1 MTWSPGFRLVTPAPT
16 SSTTPAPSWPRI
28 EGNRPSGSA
37 PDRVKA
43 SVWQMPVARISTST
57 SPALGPSRSSSTI
70 SSGFLASKATA
81 ARVFMSRPP
90 GGFRAPCHR
99 HRPSPM
105 LNSKGRAVTENNWLE
120 GRHALITG
128 GGTGIGAAAAA
139 HLHAAGAKI
148 TVTGR
153 RREPLDAIASM
164 VSGTAVQAD
173 VTDRDQIARAFDEA
187 RAANGP
193 IEMLI
198 VNAGIAESAPF
209 HKMTR
214 DSWDRIIAVNLTA
227 AFECAQAALPDLL
240 ASENGRLV
248 FVASVASLRGVPYAA
263 HYAASK
269 HGLLGLMRSLAA
281 EYAKSNLTVNAV
293 CPGYVDTPMTNQSI
307 ARVSQITGRSE
318 DQARAAIT
326 NMNASGRLGDPDGI
340 GTMILT
346 LCLPQSRDVNG
357 AAVTIDGGTSA

>member
-1 MTWSPGFRLVTPAPT
+1 MLKSM
-16 SSTTPAPSWPRI
+16 
-28 EGNRPSGSA
+28 EG
-37 PDRVKA
+37 K
-43 SVWQMPVARISTST
+43 
-57 SPALGPSRSSSTI
+57 
-70 SSGFLASKATA
+70 
-81 ARVFMSRPP
+81 
-90 GGFRAPCHR
+90 
-99 HRPSPM
+99 
-105 LNSKGRAVTENNWLE
+105 WLE

-139 HLHAAGAKI
+139 HLHAAGAK
-148 TVTGR
+148 VSLLGR
-153 RREPLDAIASM
+153 RLEPLQQVAERL
-164 VSGTAVQAD
+164 GGYAVPCD
-173 VTDRDQIARAFDEA
+173 VTQPNQIANAFEEA
-187 RAANGP
+187 RTVNGP

-214 DSWDRIIAVNLTA
+214 ESWDRIIATNLTA
-227 AFECAQAALPDLL
+227 AFDCAQAAIGDLL

-281 EYAKSNLTVNAV
+281 EYAKTNFTVNAV
-293 CPGYVDTPMTNQSI
+293 CPGYVDTPMTDQSV

-318 DQARAAIT
+318 DESRSVIT
-326 NMNASGRLGDPDGI
+326 DQNASGRLVQPDAI
-340 GTMILT
+340 ATMILT
-346 LCLPQSRDVNG
+346 LCLPQSQDVNG

>member
-1 MTWSPGFRLVTPAPT
+1 MQG
-16 SSTTPAPSWPRI
+16 
-28 EGNRPSGSA
+28 
-37 PDRVKA
+37 
-43 SVWQMPVARISTST
+43 
-57 SPALGPSRSSSTI
+57 
-70 SSGFLASKATA
+70 
-81 ARVFMSRPP
+81 
-90 GGFRAPCHR
+90 
-99 HRPSPM
+99 
-105 LNSKGRAVTENNWLE
+105 NWLE

-139 HLHAAGAKI
+139 HLHAAGAK
-148 TVTGR
+148 VSLLGR
-153 RREPLDAIASM
+153 RLEPLQE
-164 VSGTAVQAD
+164 TAKRLGGYALPCD
-173 VTDRDQIARAFDEA
+173 VTEPDQIANAFDEA
-187 RAANGP
+187 RALHGP

-214 DSWDRIIAVNLTA
+214 ESWDRIIAVNLTA
-227 AFECAQAALPDLL
+227 AFDCTRAAIGDLL

-248 FVASVASLRGVPYAA
+248 FIASVASLRGVPYAA

-281 EYAKSNLTVNAV
+281 EYAKTNLTVNAV
-293 CPGYVDTPMTNQSI
+293 CPGYVDTPMTDQSV

-318 DQARAAIT
+318 DESRSAIT
-326 NMNASGRLGDPDGI
+326 NMNASGRLVDPDAI

-346 LCLPQSRDVNG
+346 LCLPQSRDING